1 MIERLQVLNA
11 LHIHAASVPLRPTDV
26 RTPRTPP
33 AFSHCLMVGKKVT
46 PTRARV
52 DPSHRARV
60 QSLAVVGDV
69 AQSSRHICV
78 DLFFRAADPPTGA
91 RAPGPSGWRIWPS
104 GFFLPQAVA
113 RVSRCPRLAR
123 ARRPWERRG
132 ARARGPAWRT
142 SLSNLEQTGPCPG
155 NPAREGV
162 GRQSGLSV

>member
-1 MIERLQVLNA
+1 MNA

-69 AQSSRHICV
+69 AQSSRLICV
-78 DLFFRAADPPTGA
+78 DLFF
-91 RAPGPSGWRIWPS
+91 GPQTRLLYP
-104 GFFLPQAVA
+104 FLN
-113 RVSRCPRLAR
+113 CPV
-123 ARRPWERRG
+123 ER
-132 ARARGPAWRT
+132 
-142 SLSNLEQTGPCPG
+142 
-155 NPAREGV
+155 
-162 GRQSGLSV
+162 GLS